1 MLKLNQTVHLELNIQ
16 SENVDVNDL
25 IELNR
30 KINKAITPKLFYQQF
45 EEIQRFELDKVLGK
59 RWLPQQSRAAPWECP
74 RCRSKYGFS
83 KRGKR
88 ERYLKTSIGKLKIPL
103 LQITCH
109 DCGKTF
115 SPFIRIFRIPYRKSL
130 SRELEQK
137 IIKNVI
143 ELSYNKS
150 SINIDDL
157 LGISVS
163 KQTIHRVVQR
173 YGTESE
179 ILRTDEPIKQLQVD
193 STKVNAK
200 DNERG
205 INAHIALSIGTR
217 TKKGKR
223 TYVSK
228 ELVEIEVN
236 EQPRR
241 IKKLL
246 KKHPVEL
253 LIVDGH
259 SGLESFIKKQNLNI
273 NVQRCL
279 WHLPRTLSHSLYLD
293 GLPLNQ
299 RKFWA
304 KSFMPI
310 IYDDI
315 DLEQRIKKYD
325 DFSITL
331 NQQGF
336 YHAYQY
342 IINAKIESFTYF
354 KIPVEKREDKTTS
367 IVERQ
372 MREIKRRFKN
382 GSRWS
387 KHGIENLIKLKLI
400 YLFSKNSWDYLWKL
414 KPNPIKNHS
423 FILC

>member
-1 MLKLNQTVHLELNIQ
+1 MLKLNQTIQLELNILT
-16 SENVDVNDL
+16 ENVDVNDL

-30 KINKAITPKLFYQQF
+30 KINKTITPKLFYQQF
-45 EEIQRFELDKVLGK
+45 EEIQRSVLDKILGN
-59 RWLPQQSRAAPWECP
+59 RWLPQQSMAALWECP
-74 RCRSKYGFS
+74 RCSSRYGFS

-103 LQITCH
+103 LQVTCH

-115 SPFIRIFRIPYRKSL
+115 SPFSRLFGIPYRKRL

-137 IIKNVI
+137 IVKNVI

-150 SINIDDL
+150 SININDL
-157 LGISVS
+157 LDIKVS

-173 YGTESE
+173 YGKEAL
-179 ILRTDEPIKQLQVD
+179 ILRTGAPIRQLQVD
-193 STKVNAK
+193 STKVNAVN
-200 DNERG
+200 NERG
-205 INAHIALSIGTR
+205 INLHVALSIGTR
-217 TKKGKR
+217 TMKGKR

-236 EQPRR
+236 EQPEK
-241 IKKLL
+241 IKKIL

-259 SGLESFIKKQNLNI
+259 SGLESFIKEQNLNI

-293 GLPLNQ
+293 GLPLYQ
-299 RKFWA
+299 RRYWA
-304 KSFMPI
+304 KSFLPI

-325 DFSITL
+325 EFSIIL
-331 NQQGF
+331 NQNG
-336 YHAYQY
+336 YDHAYQY
-342 IINAKIESFTYF
+342 IINAKVESFTCF
-354 KIPVEKREDKTTS
+354 KLPIENREDRTIS

-382 GSRWS
+382 GSIWS
-387 KHGIENLIKLKLI
+387 KKGIENLIKLKLI
-400 YLFSKNSWDYLWKL
+400 YLFSKKSWSYLWKL
-414 KPNPIKNHS
+414 KPNPIKNFS

>member
-1 MLKLNQTVHLELNIQ
+1 MLKLNQTIQLELNILT
-16 SENVDVNDL
+16 ENVDVNDL

-30 KINKAITPKLFYQQF
+30 KINRAITPKLFYQQF
-45 EEIQRFELDKVLGK
+45 EEVQRSVLDKVLGD
-59 RWLPQQSRAAPWECP
+59 RWLPQQSREAPWECP
-74 RCRSKYGFS
+74 RCGSKYGFR

-103 LQITCH
+103 LQVTCC

-115 SPFIRIFRIPYRKSL
+115 SPFSRIFGIPYRKRL

-137 IIKNVI
+137 IVKNVI

-150 SINIDDL
+150 SININDL
-157 LGISVS
+157 LDIKVS

-173 YGTESE
+173 YGSEAE
-179 ILRTDEPIKQLQVD
+179 ILRTGEPIKQLQVD
-193 STKVNAK
+193 STKVNAI

-236 EQPRR
+236 EQPNK

-259 SGLESFIKKQNLNI
+259 SGLESFIKEQNLNI
-273 NVQRCL
+273 DVQRCF

-293 GLPLNQ
+293 GLPLYQ
-299 RKFWA
+299 RRFWA
-304 KSFMPI
+304 KSFLPI

-315 DLEQRIKKYD
+315 DIEQRIKKYD
-325 DFSITL
+325 EFSITL
-331 NQQGF
+331 NQNG
-336 YHAYQY
+336 YNHAYQY
-342 IINAKIESFTYF
+342 IINAKVESFTYF
-354 KIPVEKREDKTTS
+354 KLPIEKREDRTIS

-387 KHGIENLIKLKLI
+387 KSGIENLIKLKLI
-400 YLFSKNSWDYLWKL
+400 YLFSKNSWSYLWKL
-414 KPNPIKNHS
+414 KSNPIKNYS

>member
-1 MLKLNQTVHLELNIQ
+1 MLKLNQTIQLKLNIQ

-30 KINKAITPKLFYQQF
+30 KINKSITPKLFYQQF
-45 EEIQRFELDKVLGK
+45 EEIQRFELDKVLGR

-74 RCRSKYGFS
+74 RCGSKYGFS

-88 ERYLKTSIGKLKIPL
+88 ERYLKTSIGNLKIPL

-109 DCGKTF
+109 DCDKTF
-115 SPFIRIFRIPYRKSL
+115 SPFTRIFRIPYRKRL

-137 IIKNVI
+137 IVKNII

-157 LGISVS
+157 LGIKIS
-163 KQTIHRVVQR
+163 KQTIHQVVQR
-173 YGTESE
+173 YGKEAE
-179 ILRTDEPIKQLQVD
+179 ILRTGEPIRQLQVD
-193 STKVNAK
+193 STKVNAV

-205 INAHIALSIGTR
+205 IDVHIALSIGTR
-217 TKKGKR
+217 NIKGKR

-236 EQPRR
+236 EQPNK

-253 LIVDGH
+253 LIIDGH
-259 SGLESFIKKQNLNI
+259 SGLESFIKEQNLKI
-273 NVQRCL
+273 DVQRCL

-293 GLPLNQ
+293 GLPLYQ
-299 RKFWA
+299 RRFWA

-336 YHAYQY
+336 SHAYQY

-354 KIPVEKREDKTTS
+354 KIPFEKREDKTIS

-400 YLFSKNSWDYLWKL
+400 YLFSKNSWSYLWKL

>member
-1 MLKLNQTVHLELNIQ
+1 MLKLNQTIQLELNILT
-16 SENVDVNDL
+16 ENFDVNDL
-25 IELNR
+25 IDLNR

-45 EEIQRFELDKVLGK
+45 DEIQRYILDKILGN
-59 RWLPQQSRAAPWECP
+59 RWLPQQSMAAPWECP
-74 RCRSKYGFS
+74 ECSSRYGFS

-103 LQITCH
+103 LQVTCH

-115 SPFIRIFRIPYRKSL
+115 SPFSRLFGIPYRKRL

-137 IIKNVI
+137 IVKNVI

-150 SINIDDL
+150 SININDL
-157 LGISVS
+157 LDIKVS

-173 YGTESE
+173 YGKEAL
-179 ILRTDEPIKQLQVD
+179 ILRTGAPIRQLQVD
-193 STKVNAK
+193 STKVNAVN
-200 DNERG
+200 NERG
-205 INAHIALSIGTR
+205 INVHIALSIGTR
-217 TKKGKR
+217 TIKGKR

-236 EQPRR
+236 EQPEK
-241 IKKLL
+241 IKKIL
-246 KKHPVEL
+246 KKHPVKL

-259 SGLESFIKKQNLNI
+259 SGLESFIKEQNLNI
-273 NVQRCL
+273 DIQRCL

-293 GLPLNQ
+293 GLPLYQ
-299 RKFWA
+299 RRFWA
-304 KSFMPI
+304 KSFLPI

-315 DLEQRIKKYD
+315 DLEQRIRKYD
-325 DFSITL
+325 EFSIIL
-331 NQQGF
+331 NQNG
-336 YHAYQY
+336 YDHAYKY
-342 IINAKIESFTYF
+342 IINAKVESFTYF
-354 KIPVEKREDKTTS
+354 KLPLEKRGYKTIS

-387 KHGIENLIKLKLI
+387 KKGIENLIKLKLI
-400 YLFSKNSWDYLWKL
+400 YLFSKNSWHYLWKL
-414 KPNPIKNHS
+414 KPNPVKNFY

>member
-1 MLKLNQTVHLELNIQ
+1 MLKLNQKIQLEINIQ
-16 SENVDVNDL
+16 TENVDVNDL

-45 EEIQRFELDKVLGK
+45 EEIQRFELDKALGK
-59 RWLPQQSRAAPWECP
+59 KWLPQQSRATPWECP
-74 RCRSKYGFS
+74 RCKSRYGFS

-88 ERYLKTSIGKLKIPL
+88 YRYLKTGIGKLKIPL
-103 LQITCH
+103 LQITCN

-115 SPFIRIFRIPYRKSL
+115 SPFTKILGIPYRKSL

-150 SINIDDL
+150 SMNIDDL
-157 LGISVS
+157 LGMKISNH
-163 KQTIHRVVQR
+163 TIHNVVQR
-173 YGTESE
+173 YGKEAE
-179 ILRTDEPIKQLQVD
+179 IIRTGEPIRQLQVD
-193 STKVNAK
+193 STKVNAI

-205 INAHIALSIGTR
+205 IDVHIALSIGTR
-217 TKKGKR
+217 NIKGKR

-236 EQPRR
+236 EQPNK
-241 IKKLL
+241 IKRLL
-246 KKHPVEL
+246 KKHPVDL
-253 LIVDGH
+253 LILDGH
-259 SGLESFIKKQNLNI
+259 SGLESFIKEQNLNI

-293 GLPLNQ
+293 GLPLYQ
-299 RKFWA
+299 RRFWA
-304 KSFMPI
+304 KRFMPI

-325 DFSITL
+325 EFSIIL

-336 YHAYQY
+336 NHAYQY

-354 KIPVEKREDKTTS
+354 KLPIDKREDKTIS

-387 KHGIENLIKLKLI
+387 KPGIENLIKLKLI
-400 YLFSKNSWDYLWKL
+400 NQFSKNSWEHLWKL
-414 KPNPIKNHS
+414 KSNPIKNFS

>member
-1 MLKLNQTVHLELNIQ
+1 MLKLNQTIQLELNI
-16 SENVDVNDL
+16 STENVDVNDL

-45 EEIQRFELDKVLGK
+45 EEIQRSGLDKILGN
-59 RWLPQQSRAAPWECP
+59 RWSPQQSRAAPWECP

-88 ERYLKTSIGKLKIPL
+88 ERYLKTSIGKLKVPL

-115 SPFIRIFRIPYRKSL
+115 SPFSKIFGIPYRKRL

-137 IIKNVI
+137 IVKNVV

-157 LGISVS
+157 LGIKVS

-173 YGTESE
+173 YSSEAE
-179 ILRTDEPIKQLQVD
+179 ILRTGEPIRQLQVD
-193 STKVNAK
+193 STEVNAVN
-200 DNERG
+200 NERG
-205 INAHIALSIGTR
+205 VNVHIALSIGTR
-217 TKKGKR
+217 NIKGKR

-236 EQPRR
+236 EQPKK

-246 KKHPVEL
+246 KKHQVEL

-259 SGLESFIKKQNLNI
+259 SGLELFIKEHNLNI
-273 NVQRCL
+273 DVQRCL

-293 GLPLNQ
+293 GLPL
-299 RKFWA
+299 
-304 KSFMPI
+304 
-310 IYDDI
+310 
-315 DLEQRIKKYD
+315 
-325 DFSITL
+325 
-331 NQQGF
+331 
-336 YHAYQY
+336 YQ
-342 IINAKIESFTYF
+342 
-354 KIPVEKREDKTTS
+354 
-367 IVERQ
+367 
-372 MREIKRRFKN
+372 RRFQMV
-382 GSRWS
+382 
-387 KHGIENLIKLKLI
+387 
-400 YLFSKNSWDYLWKL
+400 
-414 KPNPIKNHS
+414 
-423 FILC
+423 